1 MALNSDGPK
10 VLVDVVVSSLSLG
23 TSCCVVLSVEL
34 HCPVM
39 CCIVRWI
46 AMYYDVLYSTVEL

>member
-39 CCIVRWI
+39 CCIVR
-46 AMYYDVLYSTVEL
+46 